1 MALQPIPGF
10 LYLQRPHKGT
20 NTVAVTDVDIE
31 DAPAELTDAGDAVR
45 ELRGPAPADIAR
57 LLHVW
62 LEALDGRRPLKSLHS
77 GRFHPRIVEHIPSQ
91 LTGLGRRAPLRT
103 GGRVASA
110 IRSLHLQPSQTHRVR
125 FCASVLVG
133 GRVRAVAG
141 TTSRVRMKK
150 GSPRTA
156 FWRLETLQII

>member
-10 LYLQRPHKGT
+10 FYLQRPHSQSTRSSVMDTEVEEAPAAEHSGSG
-20 NTVAVTDVDIE
+20 AVRGLRSP
-31 DAPAELTDAGDAVR
+31 APAE
-45 ELRGPAPADIAR
+45 IAR

-91 LTGLGRRAPLRT
+91 LTNLGRQASVRSGAP
-103 GGRVASA
+103 VASS
-110 IRSLHLQPSQTHRVR
+110 IRSLHLQPSNTHRVR
-125 FCASVLVG
+125 FCASVFVG
-133 GRVRAVAG
+133 GRIRALAG
-141 TTSRVRMKK
+141 TTARVRMKK
-150 GSPRTA
+150 GSPRAT